1 MTFSGIGDLA
11 RHLTLSRQHTTLN
24 AQLDR
29 LTDEL
34 ASGRK
39 ADVAHPVTGGYSLL
53 GDIARSERLLAGFAQ
68 GTAEAA
74 LFSEARQSTLEKVQ
88 ENSQSLAS
96 DLLLSVSATQQTLP
110 SLTSKAKAAFQDLV
124 SSMNTSIN
132 NKSLFAGTATDGPAL
147 APADDILTH
156 LQAEVAGATTAQQAR
171 DAIETWFRGAGF
183 ESDGYLGN
191 NASIDFQVS
200 EGVLV
205 SSDLNAGSSA
215 IVDLLAETAIAAM
228 AMEIPGLDQSQSRE
242 LLQSA
247 GEGLSAAQDKVTGL
261 RGDLGVVQERIEVA
275 ETRNLAQKSAL
286 EIARSEITSSD
297 PFETATALEN
307 TRLQLEA
314 LYTVTARLSGLS
326 LTSFLR

>member
-1 MTFSGIGDLA
+1 M
-11 RHLTLSRQHTTLN
+11 
-24 AQLDR
+24 
-29 LTDEL
+29 
-34 ASGRK
+34 
-39 ADVAHPVTGGYSLL
+39 
-53 GDIARSERLLAGFAQ
+53 
-68 GTAEAA
+68 
-74 LFSEARQSTLEKVQ
+74 FSEARQSTLEKVQ

-132 NKSLFAGTATDGPAL
+132 NKSLFAGTATDRPAL

-156 LQAEVAGATTAQQAR
+156 LQAEVAGAATAQQAR
-171 DAIETWFRGAGF
+171 DAIEMWFGGAGF

-191 NASIDFQVS
+191 NASIDSQVS

-228 AMEIPGLDQSQSRE
+228 ATEIPGLNETQSRE
-242 LLQSA
+242 LLNSA
-247 GEGLSAAQDKVTGL
+247 GEGLMAAQDAVTGL
-261 RGDLGVVQERIEVA
+261 RADLGVVQERIEAA
-275 ETRNLAQKSAL
+275 EAKNLAQKSAL
-286 EIARSEITSSD
+286 EIAHSEIISSD
-297 PFETATALEN
+297 PFETATALES